1 MDNNGSVKATEVVM
15 DKEISLPVI
24 TDQAEEENVEI

>member
-1 MDNNGSVKATEVVM
+1 MDNNGSVKATEGVM

-24 TDQAEEENVEI
+24 TDQVEEENTKI